1 MARRSRNRNQPPP
14 IQEVKAAVIE
24 SLDQEGRGVTHVEG
38 KTIFVDGALPNEKVT
53 FQSIRVKPSY
63 EVANVVEILKQS
75 NQRVTPK
82 CPHFG
87 LCGGCKLQHLDFAA
101 QVAAK
106 QRLLEADLW
115 HIGKVKA
122 ENMLPPLYGPT
133 WGYRHKARL
142 SVKYVEKKQRVLV
155 GFNEK
160 STRYVADMNSCEV
173 LVPEVSALIEPLQNM
188 ILQLSIRDKLPQIE
202 LAVGEAEMASSKP
215 VIVLILRI
223 MATPSVEDE
232 SLLIA
237 FADEHAIQ
245 IWTQTKGPDTIAP
258 FYPLGSTEKALPAL
272 KYSLPEFDLAY
283 PFKPNEFTQ
292 VNPQINRV
300 MIRRAMQLLA
310 PQKHEKIADFFC
322 GIGNFTLPIARSG
335 AQVKGLEGLANLV
348 ERANESAAL
357 NQINNT
363 HFGVADLFKMTPE
376 SLTELGRFDKW
387 LVDPPRDGAFE
398 LIKSLDENNSPQRIV
413 YVSCN
418 PATLARD
425 AGVLVNEKRY
435 KLSAAGVINMFPHTA
450 HVESIA
456 LFVKAI

>member
-1 MARRSRNRNQPPP
+1 MRRNRNKARQNPAENP
-14 IQEVKAAVIE
+14 ILQATIE
-24 SLDQEGRGVTHVEG
+24 SLDQEGRGVAHVDG
-38 KTIFVDGALPNEKVT
+38 KTVFIDGTLPNEKVT
-53 FQSIRVKPSY
+53 YRSHLIKSSY
-63 EVANVVEILKQS
+63 EVANVVDILKQS

-87 LCGGCKLQHLDFAA
+87 LCGGCKLQHMDAGA

-106 QRLLEADLW
+106 QRLLENDLW

-122 ENMLPPLYGPT
+122 DNMLPPLYGPT

-160 STRYVADMNSCEV
+160 GTRYVADMNSCEV
-173 LVPEVSALIEPLQNM
+173 LVPAVSALIAPLQSM
-188 ILQLSIRDKLPQIE
+188 IVELSIRDKLPQIE
-202 LAVGEAEMASSKP
+202 LAVGEGD

-223 MATPSVEDE
+223 MDVLNANDE
-232 SLLIA
+232 TLLKA
-237 FADEHAIQ
+237 FADNHQVQ
-245 IWTQTKGPDTIAP
+245 IWTQTKGPDTIKP
-258 FYPLGSTEKALPAL
+258 YWPEVPPAL
-272 KYSLPEFDLAY
+272 AYSLPEFDLTY

-292 VNPQINRV
+292 VNPQINQV
-300 MIRRAMQLLA
+300 MIRRAMQLLN
-310 PQKHEKIADFFC
+310 PQTAEKIADFFC

-335 AQVKGLEGLANLV
+335 ANVLGLEGLANLV
-348 ERANESAAL
+348 DRANESATL
-357 NQINNT
+357 NKITNVD
-363 HFGVADLFKMTPE
+363 FGVADLFKMTPE
-376 SLTELGRFDKW
+376 SLVELGKFDKW

-398 LIKSLDENNSPQRIV
+398 LIKAIEPTSAPILIV

-425 AGVLVNEKRY
+425 AGILVNEKGY
-435 KLSAAGVINMFPHTA
+435 TLSAAGVINMFPHTA

-456 LFVKAI
+456 CFVKN